1 MCGIVGYVGPRE
13 AAPILLEGLAR
24 LEYRGYDSAGLSVLN
39 GHGIETCKLAGRVA
53 ALGAAVARA
62 PLRGACGI
70 AHTRWATHGAPT
82 ERNAHPHGDCA
93 GTLALVHNGI
103 IENADVLRGY
113 LARAGHK
120 LVTDTDTETLV
131 HLIEEAPGDTLEER
145 VRAALHHVVGTYGV
159 AVLSASEPGKIVAAR
174 RGSPVLLGV
183 GEGELFVASDASAV
197 VAHTRSVVYLE
208 DGDIAVLTRDGYRVL
223 DEHARE
229 RQPQVDAVDWEV
241 GELELDGFPHF
252 MLKEIHEQ
260 PTSVRNTLR
269 GRLLWREGDA
279 RLNGLNLQPNE
290 CERIRRIVILA
301 CGTSWHAGL
310 VGRHVI
316 EELAGIPV
324 EVEYASEYRYRR
336 SVQPPGA
343 LAVAI
348 SQSGETADTLE
359 ALRAARAAG
368 SRVLGLVNVVGS
380 TIAREAD
387 GGIYLHAG
395 PEIGV
400 ASTKA
405 FTSQLVALTLLGL
418 YLGRR
423 RGLDAAAGRRLVE
436 QLDALPELVAQ
447 ALAEDAAVQDLATRF
462 AATSNALY
470 LGRGVNYPVALE
482 GALKLKEISY
492 IHAEGYPAAEM
503 KHGPIALID
512 ENMPVVF
519 VAPRDPVFSKVV
531 SNMQEVKARGG
542 RIIAVTTQ
550 GNDDLRGLVDH
561 ELRVPATA
569 PLLTP
574 VLTVIPLQLLAYHI
588 AVRRGCDVDRPRNLA
603 KSVTVE

>member
-1 MCGIVGYVGPRE
+1 MCGIVGYTGRRD
-13 AAPILLEGLAR
+13 AAPRLLEGLKR
-24 LEYRGYDSAGLSVLN
+24 LEYRGYDSAGLAVAN
-39 GHGIETCKLAGRVA
+39 GGGVVVRKLAGRVT
-53 ALGAAVARA
+53 ALAEQLGREPVH
-62 PLRGACGI
+62 GTTGI

-82 ERNAHPHGDCA
+82 QRNAHPHVDCR
-93 GTLALVHNGI
+93 GEIALVHNGI
-103 IENADVLRGY
+103 IENADVLRAA
-113 LARAGHK
+113 LERAGHRFSSE
-120 LVTDTDTETLV
+120 TDTETLA
-131 HLIEEAPGDTLEER
+131 HLIEDAAGSTLEER
-145 VRAALHHVVGTYGV
+145 VIAALAHVDGTYGL
-159 AVLSASEPGKIVAAR
+159 AVMSGAEPGKIVVAR
-174 RGSPVLLGV
+174 QGSPVLLGI
-183 GEGELFVASDASAV
+183 GEEELFVASDASAV
-197 VAHTRSVVYLE
+197 LEHTRAVVYLD
-208 DGDIAVLTRDGYRVL
+208 DGDIAVLTPEGYHVI
-223 DEHARE
+223 DRE
-229 RQPQVDAVDWEV
+229 SHVQLREVDAIAWDL
-241 GELELDGFPHF
+241 GAIELGGYPHF
-252 MLKEIHEQ
+252 MLKEIMEQ
-260 PTSVRNTLR
+260 PETVRATVR
-269 GRLLWREGDA
+269 GRLLFDQGTA
-279 RLNGLNLQPNE
+279 RLNGLNLPPEACADIQ
-290 CERIRRIVILA
+290 RIQIVA
-301 CGTSWHAGL
+301 CGTSWHSGL

-316 EELAGIPV
+316 EDLTGLPV
-324 EVEYASEYRYRR
+324 QVEYASEYRYRR
-336 SVQPPGA
+336 QVALPGT
-343 LAVAI
+343 LTIAI

-405 FTSQLVALTLLGL
+405 FTSQLVALILLGL

-447 ALAEDAAVQDLATRF
+447 ALAADEEVDALAARF
-462 AATSNALY
+462 AGAPNALY

-482 GALKLKEISY
+482 GGLKLKEISY
-492 IHAEGYPAAEM
+492 VHAEGYPAAEM

-542 RIIAVTTQ
+542 QIIAVTTQ
-550 GNDDLRGLVDH
+550 GNDDLRGLVNH
-561 ELRVPATA
+561 ELRVPVTA

-588 AVRRGCDVDRPRNLA
+588 AARRGCDVDRPRNLA